1 MTGIKIV
8 CVGRVKEDFFK
19 DGIGYYVKEIRKK
32 YPMDIM
38 ECPDEPTP
46 DQCPESVERQI
57 RDTEGERILNKIK
70 DGDYVVALCIDG
82 KHYSTQKWREHM
94 EGVFSSASGN
104 VVFVIGGSLGLA
116 EKVVRRANEK
126 LSFSALTFPHQMM
139 RLILCEQIARIV
151 Q

>member
-8 CVGRVKEDFFK
+8 CVGRVKEDFFR
-19 DGIGYYVKEIRKK
+19 DGIAAYVKEIRKK
-32 YPMDIM
+32 YSMDIM

-46 DQCPESVERQI
+46 DQCPASVERQI
-57 RDTEGERILNKIK
+57 REMEGERILSKI
-70 DGDYVVALCIDG
+70 
-82 KHYSTQKWREHM
+82 KHYSTSAWKKRM
-94 EGVFSSASGN
+94 ERVFSTVSSD

-116 EKVVRRANEK
+116 DKVVRRANEK

-151 Q
+151 